1 MEKTKKINSLKLPD
15 RLVTAVDLMRT
26 IRELKMLDDWLNQAA
41 IRSGGAQVAP
51 PKTSSTLE
59 EMSSLNGVSLLEPSH
74 RNQLI
79 KALESFALSV
89 PKIHM
94 AFAVEPSANFLSK
107 MIVWLRT
114 NIHPLIVMEV
124 GLQPAL
130 TAGCSVRTSNKLF
143 DMSLR
148 SRFVDSRH
156 FLAESIEEIT
166 ANDPDSVVAE
176 QAETTTDEV
185 KPAEQAETTPA
196 PEVQLTTNTTVLP
209 TASTEAKAPEV
220 AQPAVNAET
229 QQAPVSIPQTE
240 VTADG

>member
-1 MEKTKKINSLKLPD
+1 MEKTKKTNSLKLPD

-41 IRSGGAQVAP
+41 IRSGGAQVTP

-59 EMSSLNGVSLLEPSH
+59 ELSSLNGVSLLESSH
-74 RNQLI
+74 RDQLI
-79 KALESFALSV
+79 NALESFALSV

-156 FLAESIEEIT
+156 FLAESIEEI
-166 ANDPDSVVAE
+166 AKNDPEPAITDQQQLATAE
-176 QAETTTDEV
+176 AAQ
-185 KPAEQAETTPA
+185 TTPA
-196 PEVQLTTNTTVLP
+196 PEAQATNN
-209 TASTEAKAPEV
+209 TAVPVTSAAPEAKAPEI
-220 AQPAVNAET
+220 AQPAVSVET
-229 QQAPVSIPQTE
+229 QQASVPTPQTE
-240 VTADG
+240 VKTDG